1 MNDTKNIQTGCVPSS
16 VATQTAKVIITM
28 ETESQPWS
36 INSPSGEA
44 LFVRRA
50 CLPST
55 ASRDWYTKNPTAFKM
70 YAHLGAY
77 NIQRWYYTVV

>member
-1 MNDTKNIQTGCVPSS
+1 MNVMKNIQLGCVPSS
-16 VATQTAKVIITM
+16 TATLIANIIITM

-36 INSPSGEA
+36 TNSPNGEA

-55 ASRDWYTKNPTAFKM
+55 ASRDWYANSPTALKKK
-70 YAHLGAY
+70 AHHGACGNKEY
-77 NIQRWYYTVV
+77 QPS